1 MSYQYI
7 ELLNFDIVKPDRFQ
21 YTAFIRAKDKLYL
34 IGFKD
39 ESFEE
44 WFFSLNLIPLFCTQ
58 TL

>member
-21 YTAFIRAKDKLYL
+21 YTAFIRAKDKFYL

-44 WFFSLNLIPLFCTQ
+44 
-58 TL
+58 